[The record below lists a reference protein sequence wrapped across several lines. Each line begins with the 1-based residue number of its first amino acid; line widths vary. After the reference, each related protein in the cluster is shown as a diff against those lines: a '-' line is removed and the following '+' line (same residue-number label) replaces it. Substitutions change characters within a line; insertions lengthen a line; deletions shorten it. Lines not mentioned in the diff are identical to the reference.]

1 MQGCASTVVKPF
13 AMPTRFEYLI
23 RNGKTDLPFCSLFRI
38 ILHNISMRRNLSI
51 PSAVHGGSLVFDFL

>member
-13 AMPTRFEYLI
+13 AIPTRFEYLI

-38 ILHNISMRRNLSI
+38 ILNNIAWVETFQFR
-51 PSAVHGGSLVFDFL
+51 PPFTPGPWF